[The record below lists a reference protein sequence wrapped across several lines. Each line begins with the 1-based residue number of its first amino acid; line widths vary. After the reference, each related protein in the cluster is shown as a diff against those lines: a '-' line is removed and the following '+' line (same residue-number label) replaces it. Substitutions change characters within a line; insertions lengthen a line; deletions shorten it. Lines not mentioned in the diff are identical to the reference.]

1 MNVQPKIGV
10 GAVVVGQDDKVLLVK
25 RRFEPSAGYW
35 SFPGGHVEP
44 GETLEE
50 AVLRELLEET
60 GLVGHNPKLLA
71 VTEYICLSPTGSLKY
86 HYVIVDFLIRDF
98 SGELRLNEESED
110 AGFFNID
117 EALSLKLSI
126 STQKLLNLIRTKND
140 SLNLAT
146 IYHIVTRIKE
156 NEYDKVLRALSK
168 SVSA

>member
-1 MNVQPKIGV
+1 MQPKVGV
-10 GAVVVGQDDKVLLVK
+10 GAVVVGQDGKVLLVK

-35 SFPGGHVEP
+35 SLPGGHVEP

-71 VTEYICLSPTGSLKY
+71 VTEYICLSPSGSLKY

-110 AGFFNID
+110 AGFFSID

-126 STQKLLNLIRTKND
+126 STRKLLNLIRTNGF
-140 SLNLAT
+140 LNLT
-146 IYHIVTRIKE
+146 TVYHIVTRIKE
-156 NEYDKVLRALSK
+156 NEYDEVLRALSK